1 VNARKHAHA
10 ATVRISVSD
19 ERGGISLR
27 IADDGAGF
35 DPKAAPGREG
45 AYHLGLGAMR
55 ERAAMAGGTFAIAT
69 SPGGGTR
76 IEVWVPIEG
85 LAQAS

>member
-1 VNARKHAHA
+1 M
-10 ATVRISVSD
+10 TISVSD

-27 IADDGAGF
+27 VADDGAGF
-35 DPKAAPGREG
+35 DPKAAHASEG

-55 ERAAMAGGTFAIAT
+55 ERAAMAGGTFGIVS
-69 SPGGGTR
+69 SPGRGTR
-76 IEVWVPIEG
+76 VEVWVPIEG